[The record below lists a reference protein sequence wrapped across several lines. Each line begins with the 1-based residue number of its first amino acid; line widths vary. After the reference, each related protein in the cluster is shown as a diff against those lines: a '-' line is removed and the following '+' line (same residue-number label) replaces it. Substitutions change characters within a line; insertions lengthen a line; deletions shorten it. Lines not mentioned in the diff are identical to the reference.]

1 MTKVILTEQ
10 AEVNAKG
17 KLNSGHTKMVICIDT
32 GEVFT
37 SGVDTAESINVHP
50 SVISLCCTGR
60 IKTVKG
66 KRYCY
71 VKDLA
76 KNLESL
82 TNSLQSKVNML
93 DKYSY
98 LIAEMEAEEQRLEA
112 EKLAEQKR
120 LEQLA
125 KEEAKRQEEE
135 AKAEARKLRHLASL
149 ERKCSCARERY
160 NKANARAIAAQKA
173 VVELEAEIKSLQ
185 CS

>member
-1 MTKVILTEQ
+1 MSKVILTEH

-32 GEVFT
+32 GEVF
-37 SGVDTAESINVHP
+37 SSSMDAAENANVHP
-50 SVISLCCTGR
+50 STMSLCCIGKTS
-60 IKTVKG
+60 TVKG

-98 LIAEMEAEEQRLEA
+98 LIAEMEAEEQRVEA
-112 EKLAEQKR
+112 EKFAEQKR

-125 KEEAKRQEEE
+125 REEEKRQQEE
-135 AKAEARKLRHLASL
+135 AKAEAKKLRHIASL
-149 ERKCSCARERY
+149 ERQCNCHRERY
-160 NKANARAIAAQKA
+160 DKANARALAAQKA
-173 VVELEAEIKSLQ
+173 IIELEAEIKSLQ

>member
-1 MTKVILTEQ
+1 MSKVILTEH
-10 AEVNAKG
+10 AEVNAQG

-37 SGVDTAESINVHP
+37 SGVDTAESIDVHP

-82 TNSLQSKVNML
+82 TNSLQSKVSML
-93 DKYSY
+93 DKYSDV
-98 LIAEMEAEEQRLEA
+98 IAEREAEEQRLEA
-112 EKLAEQKR
+112 ERLAEQKR

-125 KEEAKRQEEE
+125 KEEEKRKQEE
-135 AKAEARKLRHLASL
+135 AKEHARKLRHIASL
-149 ERKCSCARERY
+149 ERQCNCYRERY
-160 NKANARAIAAQKA
+160 DKANARALAAQKA
-173 VVELEAEIKSLQ
+173 IVELEAEIRSLQ